1 MTHRLVFLKK
11 VFLLIYDLLFTFLTL
26 LFLHNIFLSH
36 RIGYI
41 IFFPT
46 MLIFVLSYIIR
57 EKMRNYGFIIF
68 FHIIMF
74 LAIYITSWWNIT
86 KVIFFVIIAILT
98 VLSCKYVYRGKRMT
112 KLNGLP
118 LASFLFCIIY
128 YLFAFFLKKND
139 FFDDVYII
147 TIIMLFVY
155 MINVYIDGLGGY
167 IDNTRDVTGV
177 PLSQIIKINTIYVGF
192 IVLFVGVSILFLYFV
207 DIRWIFTSISGF
219 FIWIFKVLFYAF
231 LIISAVI
238 KMFLK
243 DEDAS
248 GKVNDYIEQMKMQA
262 PANSSM
268 LDTILL
274 MILFTTLLL
283 IVLYKVLKK
292 IIKVILSKGI
302 IGDDLVEKADVSIPD
317 NKNDNLNRSLFG
329 LRLTMEEKAR
339 KLYRYRIKRYKN
351 DIRLDDYVTSKEIMA
366 SIEENNLGDVRDI
379 SHLYSDIRYGNLT
392 VDKKILKNMNKL
404 YKQ

>member
-1 MTHRLVFLKK
+1 MTYRLVFLKK

-36 RIGYI
+36 RIEYN

-46 MLIFVLSYIIR
+46 MIIFVLSYIIR
-57 EKMRNYGFIIF
+57 EKMQNYGFIIIS
-68 FHIIMF
+68 HIIMF

-98 VLSCKYVYRGKRMT
+98 VLSCKYVYRGKRMP

-118 LASFLFCIIY
+118 VASFLFCIIY

-167 IDNTRDVTGV
+167 INNTRDVTGV

-192 IVLFVGVSILFLYFV
+192 IVLFFGLSILFLYFV

-219 FIWIFKVLFYAF
+219 FIWIFKALFYAF
-231 LIISAVI
+231 LIVSAVI

-274 MILFTTLLL
+274 MILFTALLL

-292 IIKVILSKGI
+292 LSK
-302 IGDDLVEKADVSIPD
+302 
-317 NKNDNLNRSLFG
+317 
-329 LRLTMEEKAR
+329 
-339 KLYRYRIKRYKN
+339 LYYQK
-351 DIRLDDYVTSKEIMA
+351 V
-366 SIEENNLGDVRDI
+366 
-379 SHLYSDIRYGNLT
+379 
-392 VDKKILKNMNKL
+392 
-404 YKQ
+404 